1 MPGEIIN
8 PSTDDTGIK
17 KPLQKSDLMSA
28 TQADNPDYQ
37 QAKER
42 YTRQL
47 AAILNTPL
55 LPENFD
61 TYTEDALNSVI
72 AMVGDMTAT
81 YPGESLP
88 IPRGSA
94 EGHTTSY
101 YEMGIDDILDSLQK
115 QVDKTKQIKDFVS
128 NLGGKEDDVFVPPQ
142 PLQSAIQAGNGEFSK
157 KETKPKLE
165 TILFLLQERY
175 GLDIKDPTQVVVT
188 EGSVTPGMMR
198 KEPYYRIE
206 LPELNRTILV
216 CNEVDNITYVMDSE
230 ELDGLGIGSELLVDF
245 DKSQI
250 DQLIL
255 THPALGVRV
264 THTGK
269 YIPKIEL
276 AIESIE
282 DFATK
287 TEAGIDKDADIVD
300 ESLLTPEVEAA
311 PEGYMNASKIAK
323 ELKVGRETIIDIIAE
338 LGGLTPVKAKSGVG
352 GAAFDAY
359 SPEDIERIRKLVE
372 SRRLLT
378 PAAPEGYMSA
388 RRIAKGLGVS
398 RKTITDIIK
407 ELGGLTPIEAKY
419 NNQVTNAYSPEDIAN
434 ISEVAESRG
443 LLAPEA
449 PEGYKSAKGI
459 AKELRLGDRTIKD
472 IIKGLGG
479 LTPIDAKFGGAVTEA
494 YSPEAIA
501 TIREIAESRGLLA
514 PEAPEG
520 YMNASKIAKELRASR
535 ATITDII
542 KGLGGLTP
550 IDAKFSS
557 SVTDTYSPEDIERI
571 RVQLRINRENKS

>member
-1 MPGEIIN
+1 MLGEIIN

-47 AAILNTPL
+47 AAILDTPL

-61 TYTEDALNSVI
+61 TYADDALNSVI
-72 AMVGDMTAT
+72 AMVQDMTAT

-94 EGHTTSY
+94 EEHTTSY
-101 YEMGIDDILDSLQK
+101 YEMGIDDILDSLQN

-128 NLGGKEDDVFVPPQ
+128 TLGGKEDDVFVPPQ

-216 CNEVDNITYVMDSE
+216 CNEVENITYVMDNE

-287 TEAGIDKDADIVD
+287 TEAGIDKDANIVD

-311 PEGYMNASKIAK
+311 PEGYMSVRQIAK
-323 ELKVGRETIIDIIAE
+323 MLGVGDKPIRDIIKE
-338 LGGLTPVKAKSGVG
+338 LGEELDPIKARPLTGMATWY
-352 GAAFDAY
+352 Y
-359 SPEDIERIRKLVE
+359 SPVEITRIREIAE
-372 SRRLLT
+372 SKGLLT

-388 RRIAKGLGVS
+388 RKIAEELGVS
-398 RKTITDIIK
+398 DRTIRDIIK
-407 ELGGLTPIEAKY
+407 ELDGLTPIQAKFGS
-419 NNQVTNAYSPEDIAN
+419 QVTNAYSPEDIAN
-434 ISEVAESRG
+434 ISEVAESKG
-443 LLAPEA
+443 LLTLAA
-449 PEGYKSAKGI
+449 PEGYKSVSQI
-459 AKELRLGDRTIKD
+459 AKELTADHGTITD
-472 IIKGLGG
+472 IIKELGG
-479 LTPIDAKFGGAVTEA
+479 LTPIDAKFGGVVTEA
-494 YSPEAIA
+494 YSP
-501 TIREIAESRGLLA
+501 
-514 PEAPEG
+514 
-520 YMNASKIAKELRASR
+520 K
-535 ATITDII
+535 
-542 KGLGGLTP
+542 
-550 IDAKFSS
+550 
-557 SVTDTYSPEDIERI
+557 DIERI
-571 RVQLRINRENKS
+571 RVQLRINRENK